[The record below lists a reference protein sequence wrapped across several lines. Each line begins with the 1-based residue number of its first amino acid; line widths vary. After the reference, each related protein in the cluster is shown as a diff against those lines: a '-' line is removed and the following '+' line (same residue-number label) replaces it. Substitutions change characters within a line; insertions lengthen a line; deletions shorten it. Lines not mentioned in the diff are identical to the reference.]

1 MNYTEKYKKKKIILH
16 CELNFFLINNCNYQN
31 SRALTKSDNDSEADG
46 CLALP
51 SSEKVQTEENSE
63 SSKNHEKREKII
75 ESKESDQADHKM
87 TELASDDENK
97 NLSSKDAEKP
107 VQEPEI
113 SEICSENGLES
124 METECNENIEK
135 SGDKNELACEISENF
150 KSDEDQGKSDN
161 EKSKTNET
169 KIVDRTS
176 SKSTNLLDELEN
188 SPEPEK
194 EDSEMPRSNNVSQR
208 NNDPSSII
216 DSIIGDD
223 FNL

>member
-1 MNYTEKYKKKKIILH
+1 MISNY
-16 CELNFFLINNCNYQN
+16 NFQN
-31 SRALTKSDNDSEADG
+31 SRALTKSGNDSEADG

-51 SSEKVQTEENSE
+51 SSEKTQTEENSE
-63 SSKNHEKREKII
+63 SSKNHEKCEKII
-75 ESKESDQADHKM
+75 ESKKSDQADHKM
-87 TELASDDENK
+87 TELASDDENQ
-97 NLSSKDAEKP
+97 NISSKDGEKP

-113 SEICSENGLES
+113 SEICSQNDPEPI
-124 METECNENIEK
+124 ETECENKEK
-135 SGDKNELACEISENF
+135 PGESEDKNELASEN
-150 KSDEDQGKSDN
+150 SDN

-169 KIVDRTS
+169 ESVDQIS

-188 SPEPEK
+188 SPEPER
-194 EDSEMPRSNNVSQR
+194 EDSEIPRSNNEK